1 MSQTR
6 TVSRL
11 LKNTLPIARWQ
22 EVPDPRK
29 ARGRRFTLSKILQL
43 LTLGFLVNCPTLRD
57 VERLGRDAVAR
68 RELGLGAVPSDTTL
82 ERVIRLLSVG
92 PLRAVLR
99 ELVRGMWRAKQL
111 EPSPALPISLVAID
125 GKAIATD
132 DVQLHP
138 QAQSQGTPEKPRYVL
153 RVLRAA
159 LVSTPVVPV
168 LDQRVIPAKEGEAN
182 NLVPFVEDLLDAYGR
197 LDMLTCFSL
206 DAGFTSR
213 SNLHWL
219 HGRDLGFIA
228 ALKGDQP
235 TLHDEAARILGE
247 GERPPDGGWEL
258 IQEEQ
263 REARKLT
270 LYFARTR
277 EMVGWDDWQCIR
289 QVWRLRQRREEAGK
303 VTWEDR
309 FFLTNLPW
317 GRLSPKQAM
326 AAIRAHWGIEN
337 AVYWT
342 LDAQW
347 HEDSKAWVRQ
357 DFATEILGILRC
369 IAYNLMRLLRHRTL
383 LYAERELPWR
393 ELFELVR
400 LAIVAPR
407 PAAATAYS

>member
-1 MSQTR
+1 MARPSPQTR
-6 TVSRL
+6 HSSIPRHN
-11 LKNTLPIARWQ
+11 LKEHT
-22 EVPDPRK
+22 K
-29 ARGRRFTLSKILQL
+29 
-43 LTLGFLVNCPTLRD
+43 
-57 VERLGRDAVAR
+57 
-68 RELGLGAVPSDTTL
+68 
-82 ERVIRLLSVG
+82 
-92 PLRAVLR
+92 
-99 ELVRGMWRAKQL
+99 
-111 EPSPALPISLVAID
+111 
-125 GKAIATD
+125 
-132 DVQLHP
+132 
-138 QAQSQGTPEKPRYVL
+138 KPRYVL

-197 LDMLTCFSL
+197 LDMLTCFSV

-235 TLHDEAARILGE
+235 TLHKEAVRVLGE
-247 GERPPDGGWEL
+247 GEQAPAEGWEL
-258 IQEEQ
+258 IREEQ

-270 LYFARTR
+270 LFFARTR
-277 EMVGWDDWQCIR
+277 EMAGWDDWQCIR
-289 QVWRLRQRREEAGK
+289 QVWRLRQRREEAGR

-342 LDAQW
+342 PDAQW
-347 HEDSKAWVRQ
+347 HEDTQAWVRQ
-357 DFATEILGILRC
+357 GLAAGILAILRC
-369 IAYNLMRLLRHRTL
+369 IAYNLLRLLRHRSL
-383 LYAERELPWR
+383 LGTGHPLAWR
-393 ELFELVR
+393 EHFDLVR
-400 LAIVAPR
+400 LAIVALRCRDRLGLTRRPR
-407 PAAATAYS
+407 RASS